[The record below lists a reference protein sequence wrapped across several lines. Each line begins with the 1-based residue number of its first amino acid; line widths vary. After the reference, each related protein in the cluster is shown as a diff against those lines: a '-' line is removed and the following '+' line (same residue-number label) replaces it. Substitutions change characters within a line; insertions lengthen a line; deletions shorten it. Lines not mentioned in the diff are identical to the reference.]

1 MAVALRI
8 FWARRAIHFSRWAYW
23 IEYGG
28 KVDAF
33 IDSENT

>member
-8 FWARRAIHFSRWAYW
+8 FGAACDSFFALAYW